1 MSATRRVP
9 EDLSVVVAS
18 TLPADILS
26 VLGGA
31 ASAEDV
37 TKALIDALN
46 P

>member
-1 MSATRRVP
+1 MSARRFR

-18 TLPADILS
+18 NLRANIVS

-31 ASAEDV
+31 ASTDDV